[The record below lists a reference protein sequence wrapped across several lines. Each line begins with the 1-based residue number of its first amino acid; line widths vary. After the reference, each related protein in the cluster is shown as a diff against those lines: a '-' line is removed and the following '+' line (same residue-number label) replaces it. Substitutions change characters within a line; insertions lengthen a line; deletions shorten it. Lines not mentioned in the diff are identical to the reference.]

1 MSTKDAGMRIRVE
14 TELREAFVQACQR
27 QGFAAAE
34 VLLSPNQVAMAG
46 EIRAYPLFLALSA
59 WAVLA
64 FLRQVWGGGQP

>member
-34 VLLSPNQVAMAG
+34 VLRDFMRQYAAKHALTQSSLFDVSALEGAM
-46 EIRAYPLFLALSA
+46 R
-59 WAVLA
+59 
-64 FLRQVWGGGQP
+64 RR